1 MLLRIGRSSTLA
13 FLLSV
18 TSVGAGASGCAGEP
32 PPPPVAPKV
41 QAFTCP
47 PGATWD
53 GATCKTQHACEVEQ
67 PASATA
73 AQQASACIGDAD
85 CEKQCADGVMKSCT
99 DLAKK
104 LDKKGTT
111 EHVLELYKKAC
122 FGGDGDGCY
131 KLGGAYQHG
140 YGGLEKDRARSIELY
155 KDACNCRS
163 PEGCTDY
170 GFGTQYGEGTA
181 KDEAKAAVFYEKGCE
196 LGNAIGCKNIGWMYE
211 TGTGV
216 VKDLDKAIAF
226 YNRSCE
232 AKHDNGCYN
241 AAITYEHLP
250 VPDLVK
256 AAENYKKAC
265 EMGVAAACTNYGY
278 AAEKGHG
285 VDRAD
290 YNVAVD
296 YYRKGCDKGNNY
308 GCSNMGVMWEWG
320 LGVGRKDVGKA
331 MEFYDKACSM
341 SLPLACEK
349 KTKLIASLQTE
360 CDAQTA
366 TKPKPF
372 DLKNVKGLA
381 KVADAPP
388 PNEGCTNLGYLY
400 EHGTGLAKDE
410 RLAKDYYQKSCDAKL
425 PIGCQNLG
433 NVFDAGRVVPQ
444 DHKKAADL
452 YKKSCDL
459 GSSGGCNNLGLKYEY
474 GTGVPKNETRALD
487 LYKKACEKGSE
498 IACNNVRY
506 LAHRLELQ
514 KQRQPVEA
522 QQAAGLRAVISHGAG
537 SGASDGLRPVTAPH

>member
-1 MLLRIGRSSTLA
+1 MLTRTGVSSALFARFGAVFLTSALA
-13 FLLSV
+13 
-18 TSVGAGASGCAGEP
+18 GCGHEP
-32 PPPPVAPKV
+32 PPPPEAPKV

-53 GATCKTQHACEVEQ
+53 GASCKSQHACEVEQ
-67 PASATA
+67 PESATA
-73 AQQASACIGDAD
+73 AQQASACIGEAD
-85 CEKQCADGVMKSCT
+85 CEKQCEAGSAKSCT
-99 DLAKK
+99 DLGAK
-104 LDKKGTT
+104 LDKRSGPT
-111 EHVLELYKKAC
+111 ERSLELYKKAC
-122 FGGDGDGCY
+122 FGGDGEGCY

-155 KDACNCRS
+155 KHACNCRS
-163 PEGCTDY
+163 AAGCNDF
-170 GFGTQYGEGTA
+170 GFGTQYGEGTTQN
-181 KDEAKAAVFYEKGCE
+181 EAKAATLYEKACE

-216 VKDLDKAIAF
+216 PKDLDTAIRF

-241 AAITYEHLP
+241 AAIAYEHLP
-250 VPDLVK
+250 APDLAK

-265 EMGVAAACTNYGY
+265 EMNVPAACTNYGF
-278 AAEKGHG
+278 AVEKGRG
-285 VDRAD
+285 VERAD
-290 YNVAVD
+290 FVAAVD
-296 YYRKGCDKGNNY
+296 YYKRGCEKGNNY
-308 GCSNMGVMWEWG
+308 GCSNMGVMWELG
-320 LGVGRKDVGKA
+320 LGVGRKDVGRA

-349 KTKLIASLQTE
+349 KTKLMASLQTE
-360 CDAQTA
+360 CDAQTVKS
-366 TKPKPF
+366 KPGVGAKPA
-372 DLKNVKGLA
+372 A
-381 KVADAPP
+381 KVADAPL

-400 EHGTGLAKDE
+400 EHGTGLPKDE
-410 RLAKDYYQKSCDAKL
+410 RLAKDYYQRSCDAKL

-433 NVFDAGRVVPQ
+433 NVYDAGRVVPQ
-444 DHKKAADL
+444 DHKKAAEL

-474 GTGVPKNETRALD
+474 GTGVPKSEARALD

-514 KQRQPVEA
+514 KQRQPLEQ
-522 QQAAGLRAVISHGAG
+522 QQAAALRAVINHGAA
-537 SGASDGLRPVTAPH
+537 SGASEGLRPVTAPR